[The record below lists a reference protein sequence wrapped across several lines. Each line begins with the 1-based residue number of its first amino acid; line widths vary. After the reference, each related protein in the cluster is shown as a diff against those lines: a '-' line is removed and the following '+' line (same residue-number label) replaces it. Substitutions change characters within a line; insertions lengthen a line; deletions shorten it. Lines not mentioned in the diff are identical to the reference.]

1 MLDYLIVS
9 GLCLL
14 LLLHIVC
21 KVWLTALEMHS
32 AADNFDKA
40 RDLAARGHRAIN
52 DSQLNSSRRRWLESS
67 PPKYCH
73 VWLQSDGAADAAIA
87 MQPSASVRRAPID
100 GLQPHSHHERR
111 RSTVRP

>member
-9 GLCLL
+9 GMCLL

-73 VWLQSDGAADAAIA
+73 VW
-87 MQPSASVRRAPID
+87 
-100 GLQPHSHHERR
+100 
-111 RSTVRP
+111 